1 MNNPTSSFKDEQ
13 TSFGLVSSWI
23 TDSCSQQVVVVL
35 VVVVSSACIDG
46 TFTCASPFSSA
57 AGMGFTGTRGDG
69 FTETDLWEG
78 VKTCVG
84 AVVGLWMQYSWCWG
98 SWWSCTVCL
107 QVGHW
112 KSNSESIVR
121 RTKGAGSMNL
131 LGLTV
136 TVQHTGQRDLHILKE
151 NDQQLAQNMCGVQ
164 HFVWTGWSS
173 TSFQIGH
180 IYSCLVFSTN
190 CSG

>member
-1 MNNPTSSFKDEQ
+1 MVHLP
-13 TSFGLVSSWI
+13 
-23 TDSCSQQVVVVL
+23 VL
-35 VVVVSSACIDG
+35 VPFPLLQVWVSLG
-46 TFTCASPFSSA
+46 QG
-57 AGMGFTGTRGDG
+57 GMVLLKLIFGKGLRR
-69 FTETDLWEG
+69 
-78 VKTCVG
+78 VG

-131 LGLTV
+131 LGFTV
-136 TVQHTGQRDLHILKE
+136 TVWHTEQRDPHISKE
-151 NDQQLAQNMCGVQ
+151 NDKQLAQNMCGVQ

-173 TSFQIGH
+173 TSFQTGH